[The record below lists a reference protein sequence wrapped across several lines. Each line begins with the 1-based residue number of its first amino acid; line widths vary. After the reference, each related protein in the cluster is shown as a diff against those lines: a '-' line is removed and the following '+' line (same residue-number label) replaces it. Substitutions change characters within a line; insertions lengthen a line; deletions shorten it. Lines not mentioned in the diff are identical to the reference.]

1 MNINMTFAGGQGK
14 IKFNMDNL
22 IRLQDAMKKNYA
34 TRVGIIGSAE
44 HEPRKIAPVRREAVQ
59 IKSGKNAGKN
69 RAGKEASEMTNAAIG
84 ALHEKG
90 SADGKHPPRRSWL
103 ELPIYTH
110 LEDEKDALRSSF
122 YTAIRNFDLKFFAI
136 RVGIIAEGVVQT
148 GFETSGWGSWPKLVV
163 RQGKPLIDTG
173 QLRKA
178 VTSAVVTK

>member
-44 HEPRKIAPVRREAVQ
+44 HEPRKIAAQRREA
-59 IKSGKNAGKN
+59 ITTKAGARKPGKT
-69 RAGKEASEMTNAAIG
+69 ESPITNAAIG

-90 SADGKHPPRRSWL
+90 DPTRNIPRRSWL
-103 ELPIYTH
+103 EIPIFLH
-110 LEDEKDALRSSF
+110 LEDNKEYLATAMYSALRG
-122 YTAIRNFDLKFFAI
+122 FDLKPFF
-136 RVGIIAEGVVQT
+136 VKLGIAGEKTVQEA
-148 GFETSGWGSWPKLVV
+148 FDTSGWGSWPPPKW
-163 RQGKPLIDTG
+163 RQGSPLIDTG

-178 VTSAVVTK
+178 VTSAVVNK